1 MGIRGFADRMVIDV
15 YQGMDIYMLIRGG
28 DEHVPRENTF
38 FSMFENTFFSMF
50 ENTFFSMFANTFF
63 SMFEWEDSG
72 RKRREKDRRE

>member
-28 DEHVPRENTF
+28 YEHVPREK
-38 FSMFENTFFSMF
+38 TFFSMF

-72 RKRREKDRRE
+72 RKRREKERRE